1 MLTFENCFFEYFHV
15 GALFRY
21 REMDLSQVK
30 SKGRGKR
37 KKEEGSNME
46 DKKDDLRGYFSWNL
60 EMEWALADILRD
72 HRSLGNKS
80 DGAWKVVAYKTA
92 AQVLSSRYK
101 LQITAENVKNR
112 IKLWRSWYGIVSDI
126 LSQSGFDWDGT
137 KYMITVTN
145 EDAWGEYVKVVIFS
159 VCTI

>member
-92 AQVLSSRYK
+92 AQVLYK
-101 LQITAENVKNR
+101 L
-112 IKLWRSWYGIVSDI
+112 
-126 LSQSGFDWDGT
+126 
-137 KYMITVTN
+137 
-145 EDAWGEYVKVVIFS
+145 
-159 VCTI
+159 